1 MPVWPH
7 GDPRDVARSLLRDR
21 RFGGQTSDKKPEPT
35 LWDRILGW
43 IGDRLSEI
51 FNGIG
56 HVLGSNNPWNVA
68 LAWAVSIGIAL
79 GFIYLVYRLVS
90 SYALSRGESPR
101 RGKRAGYSLE
111 SRQSGREL
119 RSAALAAAQAGRY
132 REAAALLFGS
142 AIQTLDELG
151 RVPYDA
157 ARTPGEYRRI
167 VRNHDFDVL
176 AGGAVVAIFASAE
189 PQADAFER
197 MSNAYDAFLHSG
209 VA

>member
-7 GDPRDVARSLLRDR
+7 GDPRDVARNILRDR
-21 RFGGQTSDKKPEPT
+21 RFGGQTSDKEPEPT
-35 LWDRILGW
+35 IWDRIFTW

-51 FNGIG
+51 FNHIG
-56 HVLGSNNPWNVA
+56 NALGSNNPWNVA
-68 LAWAVSIGIAL
+68 LAWTISIAIAL

-90 SYALSRGESPR
+90 SYTLSRGESPSR
-101 RGKRAGYSLE
+101 RSKRAGYALGAQ
-111 SRQSGREL
+111 QSG
-119 RSAALAAAQAGRY
+119 AALRRAAFDAAQAGRY
-132 REAAALLFGS
+132 REAAALLFAA
-142 AIQTLDELG
+142 AIRTLDELG

-167 VRNHDFDVL
+167 VRDRDFDVL

-197 MSNAYDAFLHSG
+197 MSSAYDAFLRG
-209 VA
+209 AA

>member
-7 GDPRDVARSLLRDR
+7 GDPRDVARSILSDR
-21 RFGGQTSDKKPEPT
+21 RFGEQTSDKKPDPT
-35 LWDRILGW
+35 IWDRILTW
-43 IGDRLSEI
+43 IGDRLGEL

-56 HVLGSNNPWNVA
+56 HALGSNNPWNVA
-68 LAWAVSIGIAL
+68 LAWVVSIGIAL
-79 GFIYLVYRLVS
+79 AFIYLVYRLVS
-90 SYALSRGESPR
+90 SYALSRAESPR
-101 RGKRAGYSLE
+101 RGRHVSHALE
-111 SRQSGREL
+111 RQESGAAL
-119 RSAALAAAQAGRY
+119 RRAALAAAQAGRY
-132 REAAALLFGS
+132 REAAALLFAS

-151 RVPYDA
+151 RVPYDV

-167 VRNHDFDVL
+167 VRNRDFDVL

-197 MSNAYDAFLHSG
+197 MSHAYDAFLRGG